1 MQVTFDTSR
10 FALPDGLDLFVRN
23 EDDNLVPILD
33 LEIAVNAG
41 QIGGIFNG
49 FRETRISDDV
59 IRYQMNITN
68 YIKELFAGS
77 EDRTTLYLII
87 RNRVETPNN
96 VILYGPDHPDFPAT
110 LRLTYTNS

>member
-1 MQVTFDTSR
+1 M
-10 FALPDGLDLFVRN
+10 
-23 EDDNLVPILD
+23 PILD
-33 LEIAVNAG
+33 LEIAINTG

-49 FRETRISDDV
+49 FRQTRIDDNTV
-59 IRYQMNITN
+59 KYQLNITN
-68 YIKELFAGS
+68 FVKELFRGV